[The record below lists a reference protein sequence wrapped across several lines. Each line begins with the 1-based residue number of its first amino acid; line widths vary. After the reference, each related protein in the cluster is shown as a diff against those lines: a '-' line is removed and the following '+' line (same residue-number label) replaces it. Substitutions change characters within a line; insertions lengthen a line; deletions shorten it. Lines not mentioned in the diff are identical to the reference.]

1 MAEPK
6 FRIYFEG
13 LPDDAV
19 RSAEKVVASLNKAN
33 DAQKRYSRE
42 RQQLARTERQERF
55 RELSQE
61 EQYQRLLQRREQLER
76 RLAQARARGQ
86 GSRVDA
92 LELLAARNRSAL
104 RGYAPPVLSPG
115 SGGGGLGGI
124 GAAILGQLA
133 GRAGGGILGGL
144 IGSVGGPIGV
154 AAGIGGG
161 LLLGDL
167 VKRITGALE
176 GSVRGALQFADEID
190 DLAEQ
195 TGLTKI
201 EVLRLRNAAA
211 SAGIGSQ
218 KAFGALS
225 SLGAARSAALGGDN
239 NALAAFGRFGVSPAL
254 LGGNGSSLDI
264 AAQIARSL
272 GSGGITATDQGPL
285 RSLLGRRPEQA
296 FAALRA
302 YVALNQGAAS
312 ETDAALERL
321 ANIQTKIEA
330 AKNAFQIFRAKA
342 VSDVIE
348 FWESNSAA
356 IAEVAKGVARAT
368 GASGLLGLGAAAVAA
383 NPITRWLATQGLI
396 RGAAA
401 AGESGLLGGGGA
413 PGAAGRTADA
423 SPFVAPG
430 NAAFSAPSNALNFG
444 PLAAAS
450 ALSRIGLFR
459 GAADPDR
466 VQIFKDQLRELVRIR
481 AAQDATRESL
491 ERNLS

>member
-1 MAEPK
+1 MDPK

-13 LPDDAV
+13 LPDDAI
-19 RSAEKVVASLNKAN
+19 RSAEKVVTSLNKAN

-104 RGYAPPVLSPG
+104 RGYAPPVLSPAG
-115 SGGGGLGGI
+115 GGGGLGGI
-124 GAAILGQLA
+124 AGMLLGQLA
-133 GRAGGGILGGL
+133 GRAGGGMLGGL
-144 IGSVGGPIGV
+144 IGSLGGPLGV
-154 AAGIGGG
+154 AAGVGGG
-161 LLLGDL
+161 LMLGDL
-167 VKRITGALE
+167 AKRIAGAMVNAARGALE
-176 GSVRGALQFADEID
+176 FADQID

-218 KAFGALS
+218 KAFGAIS
-225 SLGAARSAALGGDN
+225 ALGAARSAALGGDAN
-239 NALAAFGRFGVSPAL
+239 SLALFSRFGVGPGMLA
-254 LGGNGSSLDI
+254 GGASSLDI
-264 AAQIARSL
+264 GAQIAKSL
-272 GSGGITATDQGPL
+272 GSGGISATDQGPL

-312 ETDAALERL
+312 DTDAALERL

-330 AKNAFQIFRAKA
+330 AQNAFQIFRAKA
-342 VSDVIE
+342 VSDVIA
-348 FWESNSAA
+348 FWEANSAA
-356 IAEVAKGVARAT
+356 IAEVAKGIARVT
-368 GASGLLGLGAAAVAA
+368 GASGLVGLGAAAVAS

-396 RGAAA
+396 RGASAA
-401 AGESGLLGGGGA
+401 SESGLLGGGVT
-413 PGAAGRTADA
+413 PAANRTADPA
-423 SPFVAPG
+423 PFVAPG
-430 NAAFSAPSNALNFG
+430 SAGFTAPSAGVNFG
-444 PLAAAS
+444 QLAAAS
-450 ALSRIGLFR
+450 ALGRIGLFR
-459 GAADPDR
+459 GAQDPDR
-466 VQIFKDQLRELVRIR
+466 VQIFRDQLKELVRIR
-481 AAQDATRESL
+481 ETQSATLESF
-491 ERNLS
+491 EKNLGA

>member
-1 MAEPK
+1 MDPK

-13 LPDDAV
+13 LPDDAI
-19 RSAEKVVASLNKAN
+19 RSAEKVVTSLNKAN

-104 RGYAPPVLSPG
+104 RGFAPPVLSPA
-115 SGGGGLGGI
+115 GGGAGGLGGI
-124 GAAILGQLA
+124 AGVLLGQLA
-133 GRAGGGILGGL
+133 GRARGGLLGGL
-144 IGSVGGPIGV
+144 LGSVGGPLGV
-154 AAGIGGG
+154 AAGVGGG
-161 LLLGDL
+161 LILGDL
-167 VKRITGALE
+167 AKRIAGAMVNAARGALE
-176 GSVRGALQFADEID
+176 FADQID

-218 KAFGALS
+218 KAFGAIS
-225 SLGAARSAALGGDN
+225 SLSAARSAALGGDA
-239 NALAAFGRFGVSPAL
+239 NALALFSRFGVGQGILASGA
-254 LGGNGSSLDI
+254 SSLDI
-264 AAQIARSL
+264 GAQIANSL
-272 GSGGITATDQGPL
+272 GSGGISATDQGPL

-330 AKNAFQIFRAKA
+330 AQNAFQIFRAKA
-342 VSDVIE
+342 VSDVIA
-348 FWESNSAA
+348 FWEANSAA
-356 IAEVAKGVARAT
+356 IAEVAKGIARVT
-368 GASGLLGLGAAAVAA
+368 GASGLVGLGAAAVAS

-396 RGAAA
+396 RGASAA
-401 AGESGLLGGGGA
+401 AESGLVGGGGS
-413 PGAAGRTADA
+413 AAGNRTADPA
-423 SPFVAPG
+423 PFVAPG
-430 NAAFSAPSNALNFG
+430 SAGFTAPSASLNLG
-444 PLAAAS
+444 QLAAAS
-450 ALSRIGLFR
+450 ALGRIGLFR
-459 GAADPDR
+459 GAQDPDR
-466 VQIFKDQLRELVRIR
+466 VQIFRDQLKELIRIR
-481 AAQDATRESL
+481 ETQAATLASFE
-491 ERNLS
+491 ENLGP